1 MPSWHGGVGRVASG
15 SRSEATPTGQRFPR
29 TCRLTSRRQFLE
41 VYDQGRKVRRAC
53 FTIFGLANDLGE
65 FRLGVTVT
73 RRVGHAVTR
82 NRIKRKLREAFR
94 RQRERLAGSLDLVI
108 NANRSILEADPTN
121 LERELLGAV
130 TELVR
135 RERPRT

>member
-1 MPSWHGGVGRVASG
+1 MASSSGPAGEVGVPSWHGGVGRVASG

-29 TCRLTSRRQFLE
+29 SSRLTSRRQFLE

-53 FTIFGLANDLGE
+53 FTIFGLPNNLGE

-94 RQRERLAGSLDLVI
+94 HQRERLTG
-108 NANRSILEADPTN
+108 
-121 LERELLGAV
+121 
-130 TELVR
+130 
-135 RERPRT
+135 